1 MTSASEGAFYQR
13 RLGARGDE
21 RFFAT
26 ELTRGPWSNDHQ
38 HGGPPTALLARAV
51 ERCEVG
57 QSVSNAD
64 HRRAAEMF
72 VVRMTC
78 ELLRPIPIAA
88 PLEVVTEPLAESR
101 NVQRIAA
108 ALVSGDEQLAV
119 ALAVRIRVQEQAIPI
134 HSHDDGPALP
144 PLERCRAF
152 EFPFFRH
159 AVGYHTAMEA
169 RAAEGEFGHGKFAVW
184 MRPRHALIEAEPTTT
199 LQRVMI
205 CADAGH
211 GVGSALDTSRWRFVN
226 PDTSVH
232 LHRLPADEW
241 LGMRA
246 RTYSE
251 PLGFGLCHT
260 RLCDRHGDLG
270 LVVQSQVIA
279 QARA

>member
-1 MTSASEGAFYQR
+1 MTSASGGAFYQR
-13 RLGARGDE
+13 EVGARGEE

-26 ELTRGPWSNDHQ
+26 ELTRGPWNNDHQ

-51 ERCEVG
+51 ESPG
-57 QSVSNAD
+57 
-64 HRRAAEMF
+64 MF

-88 PLEVVTEPLAESR
+88 PLEITTELLAESR
-101 NVQRIAA
+101 NVHRVAA
-108 ALVSGDEQLAV
+108 ALMSGDEQLAV
-119 ALAVRIRVQEQAIPI
+119 ALAIRIRVQEQAIPI
-134 HSHDDGPALP
+134 PANDDDAEPLP
-144 PLERCRAF
+144 PLEHCRAF

-159 AVGYHTAMEA
+159 AVGYHTAMEV

-184 MRPRHALIEAEPTTT
+184 MRPRFALIESESCTP

-211 GVGSALDTSRWRFVN
+211 GVGTALDTSRWRFVN
-226 PDTSVH
+226 PDTTVH
-232 LHRLPADEW
+232 LHRLPGDEW

-251 PLGFGLCHT
+251 PVGYGMCRTSLS
-260 RLCDRHGDLG
+260 DRHGDLG

-279 QARA
+279 EHR

>member
-1 MTSASEGAFYQR
+1 MTSTNNAAFYQR
-13 RLGARGDE
+13 EVGARGEE

-51 ERCEVG
+51 ERHELEHG
-57 QSVSNAD
+57 SSGG
-64 HRRAAEMF
+64 RRASEMF

-88 PLEVVTEPLAESR
+88 PLEVVTEVLAESR
-101 NVQRIAA
+101 NVHRIAA
-108 ALVSGDEQLAV
+108 ALLSGDEQLAV
-119 ALAVRIRVQEQAIPI
+119 AVAVRIRVQETAIPI
-134 HSHDDGPALP
+134 HTHPDAEPLP
-144 PLERCRAF
+144 PLEQCRAF
-152 EFPFFRH
+152 EFPFFQH
-159 AVGYHTAMEA
+159 TVGYHTAMEV
-169 RAAEGEFGHGKFAVW
+169 RAAEGEFGLGNFAVW
-184 MRPRHALIEAEPTTT
+184 MRPRVPLIESEPSTA

-211 GVGSALDTSRWRFVN
+211 GVGTALDLSRWSFVN

-232 LHRLPADEW
+232 LHRLPVDEW

-251 PLGFGLCHT
+251 PLGFGLCRT
-260 RLCDRHGDLG
+260 RLFDRRGDLG

-279 QARA
+279 GARA

>member
-1 MTSASEGAFYQR
+1 MTGDGTFYQR
-13 RLGARGDE
+13 VLGARGEE

-51 ERCEVG
+51 E
-57 QSVSNAD
+57 QQD
-64 HRRAAEMF
+64 MM

-88 PLEVVTEPLAESR
+88 PLEVVTDLLAASR
-101 NVQRIAA
+101 NVHRIAV

-119 ALAVRIRVQEQAIPI
+119 ALAIRIRVREQAIPL
-134 HSHDDGPALP
+134 HAHDDGPPLP
-144 PLERCRAF
+144 PLDRCRPF

-159 AVGYHTAMEA
+159 VVGYHTSMEI
-169 RAAEGEFGHGKFAVW
+169 RAAEGEFGQGKFAAW
-184 MRPRHALIEAEPTTT
+184 LRPRPKLIESEPTSP

-211 GVGSALDTSRWRFVN
+211 GLGTALDTSRWSFVN

-246 RTYSE
+246 RTHSE
-251 PLGFGLCHT
+251 PLGFGLCRT
-260 RLCDRHGDLG
+260 QLSDRHGDLG
-270 LVVQSQVIA
+270 LVVQTQVIGP
-279 QARA
+279 ARR

>member
-1 MTSASEGAFYQR
+1 MTSTSEGAFYQR
-13 RLGARGDE
+13 RVGAHGEE

-38 HGGPPTALLARAV
+38 HAGPPMALLARAV
-51 ERCEVG
+51 ERHDLESTSPKLRLV
-57 QSVSNAD
+57 
-64 HRRAAEMF
+64 REMF

-88 PLEVVTEPLAESR
+88 PLEVVTEVLAESR

-108 ALVSGDEQLAV
+108 ALMSGDEQLAV
-119 ALAVRIRVQEQAIPI
+119 AVAIRIRVQELAIPI
-134 HSHDDGPALP
+134 HTHDDDAEPLP
-144 PLERCRAF
+144 PREQCRAF
-152 EFPFFRH
+152 EFPFFQH
-159 AVGYHTAMEA
+159 TVGYHTAMEV
-169 RAAEGEFGHGKFAVW
+169 RAAEGEFGLGNFAVW
-184 MRPRHALIEAEPTTT
+184 MRPRVALIESEPSTA

-211 GVGSALDTSRWRFVN
+211 GVGTALDISRWSFVN

-232 LHRLPADEW
+232 LHRLPVDEW

-251 PLGFGLCHT
+251 PLGFGLCRT
-260 RLCDRHGDLG
+260 SLSDRQGDLG

-279 QARA
+279 GARA

>member
-1 MTSASEGAFYQR
+1 MTAASEGAFYER
-13 RLGARGDE
+13 RVGARGEE

-26 ELTRGPWSNDHQ
+26 ELTRGPWNNDHQ

-51 ERCEVG
+51 ERHEVEQG
-57 QSVSNAD
+57 VSGAG
-64 HRRAAEMF
+64 RRASEMF

-88 PLEVVTEPLAESR
+88 PLEIVTELLAESR
-101 NVQRIAA
+101 NVHRIAA
-108 ALVSGDEQLAV
+108 ALLSGDEQLAV
-119 ALAVRIRVQEQAIPI
+119 ALAIRIRVEEHAIPI
-134 HSHDDGPALP
+134 HTHDDGPSLPALAH
-144 PLERCRAF
+144 CRPF

-159 AVGYHTAMEA
+159 AVGYHTAMEV

-184 MRPRHALIEAEPTTT
+184 MRPRHPLIESEPTTS

-211 GVGSALDTSRWRFVN
+211 GVGTALDTARWRFVN
-226 PDTSVH
+226 PDTSVS
-232 LHRLPADEW
+232 LHRLPVDEW

-251 PLGFGLCHT
+251 PLGFGLCRT
-260 RLCDRHGDLG
+260 SLSDRHGDLG

-279 QARA
+279 EART

>member
-1 MTSASEGAFYQR
+1 MTSDGAFYQR
-13 RLGARGDE
+13 VLGAHGEE
-21 RFFAT
+21 RFFAS

-38 HGGPPTALLARAV
+38 HGGPPTALLARAI
-51 ERCEVG
+51 ER
-57 QSVSNAD
+57 QRAD
-64 HRRAAEMF
+64 MF

-88 PLEVVTEPLAESR
+88 PLEVVTELLAESR
-101 NVQRIAA
+101 NVSRIAA

-119 ALAVRIRVQEQAIPI
+119 ALGVRIRVQEQAIPHI
-134 HSHDDGPALP
+134 VHGDDPELPAL
-144 PLERCRAF
+144 EHCRPF

-159 AVGYHTAMEA
+159 AVGYHTAMEL
-169 RAAEGEFGHGKFAVW
+169 RAAEGEFGHGGFAVW
-184 MRPRHALIEAEPTTT
+184 IRPRHRLVESEPSTP

-211 GVGSALDTSRWRFVN
+211 GVGTALDTSRWSFVN

-246 RTYSE
+246 RTYPE
-251 PLGFGLCHT
+251 PLGFGLCRT
-260 RLCDRHGDLG
+260 QLSDRHGDLG
-270 LVVQSQVIA
+270 LVVQSQLIA
-279 QARA
+279 PARH